1 MKKLIS
7 LLLSCVIVGSML
19 GQSALAI
26 QPDSYSATLT
36 DEQSEQDKPENKEEK
51 KEEEQQT
58 EGEPPADGDSENEPY
73 ADGSQKLDISQGT
86 VPFIDENDPLM
97 QNLAVYM
104 VELTTDTLIHSRN
117 ANVRKYPASLTK
129 IMTAI
134 LTLENIPDLSREI
147 TFTAELQNYVYEINM
162 MYGGGISTG
171 GIMLNETLTAEQ
183 LLYAIMLPSANEAAV
198 MLAYEIG
205 DGSLEKFADMMNEK
219 AKEIGCL
226 DTHFVNSNGLFDENH
241 YSTAYDMYLITKYAL
256 QNETFR
262 KIAATPSYDTGPT
275 NKQENLHWDSTNK
288 MMVEGSGFYY
298 PQIRGVKTGTLEEA
312 GRCLITTAEKD
323 GYEYLLVLMGA
334 PYLDQNGEL
343 ISPNQAFVLTA
354 KFYDWVFDTYK
365 AKTIVEKGDKVSSIN
380 DVRLAK
386 DGKDHLQLV
395 SNQTFSALIPNNID
409 VSNVRRIAYN
419 AEGKR
424 IGENDFVKAPVEK
437 GQVLGRLDLILYG
450 SKLGSV
456 ELIAAETIEASPLLV
471 VLDRLQQMFQSFW
484 FKFLFLFLL
493 LFILLSVAV
502 VVIKKK
508 RRKKYQRVHRRR
520 QL

>member
-1 MKKLIS
+1 MKRLMS
-7 LLLSCVIVGSML
+7 LLLSCAIIGSIL
-19 GQSALAI
+19 GQSAFAVK
-26 QPDSYSATLT
+26 PDTFSAQAGTK
-36 DEQSEQDKPENKEEK
+36 QSEQPPAESQENIENNSDS
-51 KEEEQQT
+51 Q
-58 EGEPPADGDSENEPY
+58 EPPTSDKYDADVE
-73 ADGSQKLDISQGT
+73 ASQKLDISQGT

-97 QNLAVYM
+97 QNLSVYM

-134 LTLENIPDLSREI
+134 LTLENIPDLDREI
-147 TFTAELQNYVYEINM
+147 TFTAELQNYVYEINV

-171 GIMLNETLTAEQ
+171 GIKLNETLTAEQ

-226 DTHFVNSNGLFDENH
+226 NTHFVNSNGLFNSEH

-262 KIAATPSYDTGPT
+262 KVVSTPSYDTGPT

-323 GYEYLLVLMGA
+323 GYEYLLVVMGA
-334 PYLDQNGEL
+334 PYLDQNGDL
-343 ISPNQAFVLTA
+343 ITPNQAFVLTA

-380 DVRLAK
+380 SVRLAK

-419 AEGKR
+419 TNGER

-437 GQVLGRLDLILYG
+437 GQILGRLDLILYG

-456 ELIAAETIEASPLLV
+456 DLIAAETIEASPILV
-471 VLDRLQQMFQSFW
+471 ALDSLRAMFQSFW
-484 FKFLFLFLL
+484 FKFTF
-493 LFILLSVAV
+493 LFILLFVLLSSIIAIVR
-502 VVIKKK
+502 KK
-508 RRKKYQRVHRRR
+508 RRKKYRRVHRRR